1 MSSTLH
7 YSQCPV
13 CQHHPLAEVF
23 SAKDETVSQQYFK
36 IQECPQ
42 CTLRLTQDVPNAASI
57 SDYYKSDTYISHT
70 NTAKGFI
77 HFLYKTVR
85 TLTLRK
91 KRKLVENITGIRQ
104 GNLLDVG
111 AGTGAF
117 VKEMRSAGWLVTGL
131 EPDSDA
137 RLVAKNQFDTTLLPI
152 DHLQQLTANTFDAI
166 TLWHVLE
173 HVHDL
178 NGYIN
183 TLKQLLATNGKLL
196 VAVPNYTAKDAAIYQ
211 QHWAAYD
218 VPRHLY
224 HFSPQA
230 MQQLMAKH
238 GLKIVNHQP
247 MWFDSFYICMLS
259 SKYKNGKVNLV
270 AAFLNGLKSNWQA
283 RKNAARCS
291 SVIYVIAPL

>member
-1 MSSTLH
+1 
-7 YSQCPV
+7 
-13 CQHHPLAEVF
+13 
-23 SAKDETVSQQYFK
+23 
-36 IQECPQ
+36 
-42 CTLRLTQDVPNAASI
+42 
-57 SDYYKSDTYISHT
+57 
-70 NTAKGFI
+70 
-77 HFLYKTVR
+77 
-85 TLTLRK
+85 
-91 KRKLVENITGIRQ
+91 
-104 GNLLDVG
+104 
-111 AGTGAF
+111 
-117 VKEMRSAGWLVTGL
+117 
-131 EPDSDA
+131 A

-238 GLKIVNHQP
+238 GLKIVSHQP

-270 AAFLNGLKSNWQA
+270 AAFLNGLKSNWHA